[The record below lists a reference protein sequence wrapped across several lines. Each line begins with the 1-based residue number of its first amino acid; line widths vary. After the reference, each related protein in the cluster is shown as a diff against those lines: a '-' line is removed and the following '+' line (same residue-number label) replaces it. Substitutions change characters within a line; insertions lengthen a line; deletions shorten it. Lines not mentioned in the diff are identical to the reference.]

1 MMDESL
7 QRAMKLS
14 NEQKIL
20 LRLIHGELVTKA
32 DLMDLIYGDDP
43 DGGPVYAEQCLT
55 QAIHAL
61 RDRLRLEGWDIEL
74 VKCYGLEVG
83 KGRTFQGCPETE
95 RERRSQRISGR
106 TGADWSRPGNY
117 SARPDAGR
125 SAPSRS
131 PSPAHGLTDFLSKP
145 SQHIGS

>member
-43 DGGPVYAEQCLT
+43 DGGPDTADHCLRKT
-55 QAIHAL
+55 ISVL
-61 RDRLRLEGWDIEL
+61 RRRLLLDGWDVET
-74 VKCYGLEVG
+74 VTCYGLDVG
-83 KGRTFQGCPETE
+83 KGRMFDGCKETE
-95 RERRSQRISGR
+95 HKKKSRRISER

-131 PSPAHGLTDFLSKP
+131 PSPAQGLTDFLSKP